1 MERNRNMQKRSMR
14 LRLIALAVLAT
25 LAVAA
30 GTARADTVRVS
41 QGDAQAVLEAFGN
54 GGWAILRH
62 SDSVVLGTGTPAD
75 GLRDS
80 LAAIRPFAFVN
91 GNHYC
96 ALDWHVILV
105 AIFDGGDA
113 SYTVQDFAAYRSQ
126 VSMAFTLDGQPLA
139 TDRTASKRTLRDL
152 TSFGVTTAYYFQ
164 QGRVLA
170 PEELAVGTHTLA
182 WVISAPEGAAS
193 VTIAFT
199 VDAPGTGTCL

>member
-1 MERNRNMQKRSMR
+1 MKRHRKMQGGPLR
-14 LRLIALAVLAT
+14 LRLLALAVLAT
-25 LAVAA
+25 LAVAG
-30 GTARADTVRVS
+30 GTARADTARVS

-62 SDSVVLGTGTPAD
+62 SQSVVQGAPAD

-105 AIFDGGDA
+105 AIFDGGEA
-113 SYTVQDFAAYRSQ
+113 SYTVQDFEAYRSQ
-126 VSMAFTLDGQPLA
+126 VSIAFTLDGQPLA
-139 TDRTASKRTLRDL
+139 TDQTATKRSLRDL
-152 TSFGVTTAYYFQ
+152 TSAGITTAYYFQ

-170 PEELAVGTHTLA
+170 PDELAVGTHALTMA
-182 WVISAPEGAAS
+182 FSDSEGTDRVAIS
-193 VTIAFT
+193 FT
-199 VDAPGTGTCL
+199 VDAPGTGACL